1 MKTGWTDPLGR
12 HALVGRHALGALAL
26 GVLLVGTVLAAEPS
40 APPSPTNA
48 PGNAFGDAERR
59 AFVAWVLSRPE
70 VRAQTAGRR
79 TRVLRVWSEAV
90 KGDSGVSRR
99 GTVLLRDYDAGI
111 AREITADLPEG
122 RIQIRVL
129 TGVQPSKEEIEEG
142 MEIVRHDPA
151 LERFVENPR
160 FTLIGGFHNR
170 SRHRDDPC
178 ALEVCLE
185 FAFMKPNYEGP
196 ARYVIVNLSRGA
208 VAHHDFRGGR
218 AGEPPPRMTERAGQ

>member
-1 MKTGWTDPLGR
+1 M
-12 HALVGRHALGALAL
+12 AL
-26 GVLLVGTVLAAEPS
+26 LAAPFAHAAVARSTPER
-40 APPSPTNA
+40 PTNA
-48 PGNAFGDAERR
+48 PGDAFGDAERR

-90 KGDSGVSRR
+90 KGESGVSRR

-111 AREITADLPEG
+111 AREITADLPAG
-122 RIQIRVL
+122 RIQIRVR

-142 MEIVRHDPA
+142 MEILRHDPA
-151 LERFVENPR
+151 LARFVENPR
-160 FTLIGGFHNR
+160 LMLIGGFHNR

-178 ALEVCLE
+178 AREVCLE

-196 ARYVIVNLSRGA
+196 ARYVIVNLTRGK

-218 AGEPPPRMTERAGQ
+218 AGEPPPRMTERADQ